1 MARSRKTHSY
11 FLQCFVSVGTPP
23 LALSDVHA
31 SCTRASFVQYLSLSK
46 GLTSSLGH
54 PAVALPFKIQL
65 RMWQILLKY
74 ESFLKLGGLKL
85 SVPLAFQVDVK
96 VCFFFYL
103 FTSIRAPWV
112 MFCSLFFW
120 SPKLFPVCVCL

>member
-1 MARSRKTHSY
+1 M
-11 FLQCFVSVGTPP
+11 
-23 LALSDVHA
+23 
-31 SCTRASFVQYLSLSK
+31 QYLSLSK
-46 GLTSSLGH
+46 GLTSSLGR

-96 VCFFFYL
+96 VCFSYI
-103 FTSIRAPWV
+103 S
-112 MFCSLFFW
+112 
-120 SPKLFPVCVCL
+120 SPLYVLLG

>member
-46 GLTSSLGH
+46 GLTSSLGR

-96 VCFFFYL
+96 VCFSYI
-103 FTSIRAPWV
+103 S
-112 MFCSLFFW
+112 
-120 SPKLFPVCVCL
+120 SPLYVLLG